1 MKFSIHFS
9 DSPKKASGWQ
19 QIIFL
24 FGTESGEPVKEQPYP
39 IDLSTNEYQRKHS
52 KSYCMSWDKPYSRH
66 PDRQTC
72 GRRRRQ
78 YPWRP
83 IYCSKVERYTAT
95 FGIKLKKW
103 AGNNY
108 EDGDEENKDLT
119 FKKGEEPYGQEL
131 GL

>member
-1 MKFSIHFS
+1 MRI
-9 DSPKKASGWQ
+9 G
-19 QIIFL
+19 
-24 FGTESGEPVKEQPYP
+24 
-39 IDLSTNEYQRKHS
+39 RKIAN
-52 KSYCMSWDKPYSRH
+52 MSWDKPYSRH
-66 PDRQTC
+66 LDRQTC

-83 IYCSKVERYTAT
+83 IYCSKVERYTAA

>member
-1 MKFSIHFS
+1 MAHPKVERVTYGAPKRRHFFCL
-9 DSPKKASGWQ
+9 G
-19 QIIFL
+19 
-24 FGTESGEPVKEQPYP
+24 G
-39 IDLSTNEYQRKHS
+39 RKIA
-52 KSYCMSWDKPYSRH
+52 YMSWDKPYSRH

-83 IYCSKVERYTAT
+83 IYCSKVGPYTAA